1 MIDELRNLNDIQ
13 RVTKRGIYKIRLA
26 RSNAE
31 YLQIC
36 DYMQKINYCIQDL
49 NRERENLQTPTI
61 KTVVY
66 VAVLTDWIHEAG
78 EKIET
83 MYHDGLLDGFIY
95 EKEGELRTAKKYL
108 LAIRSFMVA
117 HPLSTNRHPNYGF
130 DGNLICVDIR
140 MPDRA
145 LSLVPE
151 DSFFL
156 LDHSGQVAGK
166 SDTTDFYLY
175 AYSRKVAHKVSSV
188 YIGCSLTDIYHVA
201 ELYIDKLYALDRYLI
216 AQKSR

>member
-26 RSNAE
+26 RSGAE
-31 YLQIC
+31 YLKVC

-49 NRERENLQTPTI
+49 NSERENLQAPTM
-61 KTVVY
+61 KTIVY
-66 VAVLTDWIHEAG
+66 VTVLTDWIHEAV
-78 EKIET
+78 EAIET
-83 MYHDGLLDGFIY
+83 MYCDGVLDGFYY
-95 EKEGELRTAKKYL
+95 EKADELRNAKKYL
-108 LAIRSFMVA
+108 LAFRSFMVA
-117 HPLSTNRHPNYGF
+117 HPLSTNRHQNYGF
-130 DGNLICVDIR
+130 DGNLICIDIR

-151 DSFFL
+151 GSFFI
-156 LDHSGQVAGK
+156 LDHNGQFAGK

-175 AYSRKVAHKVSSV
+175 AYSRKVAHKVSPV
-188 YIGCSLTDIYHVA
+188 YIGCALADVYRVA

>member
-26 RSNAE
+26 RSTAE

-188 YIGCSLTDIYHVA
+188 YIGCSLADLYHVA

>member
-1 MIDELRNLNDIQ
+1 MIDELINLNDIQ

-26 RSNAE
+26 RSNTE
-31 YLQIC
+31 YLKVC

-49 NRERENLQTPTI
+49 NSERENLQAPTM
-61 KTVVY
+61 KTIVY
-66 VAVLTDWIHEAG
+66 VTVLTDWIHEAV
-78 EKIET
+78 EAIET
-83 MYHDGLLDGFIY
+83 MYRDGVLDGFCY
-95 EKEGELRTAKKYL
+95 EKADELRNAKKYL

-117 HPLSTNRHPNYGF
+117 HPLSTNRHQNYGF
-130 DGNLICVDIR
+130 DGNLICIDIR

-151 DSFFL
+151 GSFFL
-156 LDHSGQVAGK
+156 LDHNGQVAGK

-175 AYSRKVAHKVSSV
+175 AYSRKVAHKVSPV
-188 YIGCSLTDIYHVA
+188 YIGCALADVYRVA

>member
-13 RVTKRGIYKIRLA
+13 RVTKRGIYKMRLA
-26 RSNAE
+26 RSNTE
-31 YLQIC
+31 YLKVC

-49 NRERENLQTPTI
+49 NSERENLQNPTM
-61 KTVVY
+61 KTIVY
-66 VAVLTDWIHEAG
+66 VAVLADWIHEAV
-78 EKIET
+78 EAIET
-83 MYHDGLLDGFIY
+83 MYRDGVLDGFCY
-95 EKEGELRTAKKYL
+95 EKADELRDARKYL

-117 HPLSTNRHPNYGF
+117 HPLSTNRHQNYGF
-130 DGNLICVDIR
+130 DGNVICIDIR

-151 DSFFL
+151 ESFFL
-156 LDHSGQVAGK
+156 LDHNGQVAGK
-166 SDTTDFYLY
+166 SDTTDYYLY

-188 YIGCSLTDIYHVA
+188 YIGCSLADIYHVA

-216 AQKSR
+216 GQKSR

>member
-1 MIDELRNLNDIQ
+1 MVDELRNLNDIQ

-26 RSNAE
+26 RNNTE
-31 YLQIC
+31 YLKVC

-49 NRERENLQTPTI
+49 NSEIENLQTPTM

-66 VAVLTDWIHEAG
+66 VTVLTDWIHEAV
-78 EKIET
+78 EAIET
-83 MYHDGLLDGFIY
+83 MYRDGVLDGFCY
-95 EKEGELRTAKKYL
+95 EKANELRDARMYL

-117 HPLSTNRHPNYGF
+117 HPLSTNRHQNYGF
-130 DGNLICVDIR
+130 DGNLICIDIR

-166 SDTTDFYLY
+166 SDSTDFYLY
-175 AYSRKVAHKVSSV
+175 AYSRKVAHKVSSL
-188 YIGCSLTDIYHVA
+188 YIGCSLADIYHVA

-216 AQKSR
+216 AKKSR